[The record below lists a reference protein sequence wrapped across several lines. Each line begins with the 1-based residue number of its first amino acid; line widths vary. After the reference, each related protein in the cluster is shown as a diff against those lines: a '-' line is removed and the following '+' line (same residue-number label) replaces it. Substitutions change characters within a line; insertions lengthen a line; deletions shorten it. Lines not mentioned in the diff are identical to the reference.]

1 MLQSIDCLLYERSL
15 SLGSLTTSDVRGKVY
30 RNEIGIQE

>member
-1 MLQSIDCLLYERSL
+1 MLQSIDCLLNEKSL
-15 SLGSLTTSDVRGKVY
+15 CIPSLTTSDVQGDVC